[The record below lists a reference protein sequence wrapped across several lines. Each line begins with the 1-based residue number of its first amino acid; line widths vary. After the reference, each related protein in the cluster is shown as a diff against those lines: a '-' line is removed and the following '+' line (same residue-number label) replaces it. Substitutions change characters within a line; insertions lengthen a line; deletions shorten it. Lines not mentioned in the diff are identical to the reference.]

1 MKIVM
6 FSINPL
12 FAGYV
17 MGGAPKHLQNIA
29 IHLGT
34 LGHQVVILCTRA
46 EGSSEP
52 FKWHENVEVR
62 PVLRFHQPFP
72 MPYGV
77 PAYDSASILQEMGEA
92 LADADRFYM
101 HDGEFLF
108 PFAYQHI
115 PTVVSL
121 RDNVYPETILG
132 GYLFQSHKLILI
144 SEYSRQYYQATVG
157 RFFPELPERIE
168 VIHNG
173 LDWSRFKLTPPSDE
187 LLALLPFDPS
197 QHVVVLHPHR
207 PEPTKGIPQTLA
219 VADLLVHQYGMSNL
233 RVLIPRW
240 LSLQLTQD
248 LQAFYDE
255 VQAQVDARGLLEHIV
270 FHEWL
275 PQRLLPEYYSLGA
288 VTLSLGSFPES
299 FGNAVYESMGCGTPS
314 IAARISTHRELLPD
328 HLIDKVDFDDA
339 ESAARIAAGIIQT
352 GRRTSPETLEYLH
365 NHYGIDQQLSRYAQ
379 VILNAEVA
387 PPMQYQHRLIDD
399 TTRFRLAPW
408 CYVNDSGMVYHDF
421 RTDYVSMG
429 ELTTLIASQP
439 EGITFAQAE
448 AAGVNSA
455 IIQDWLREGYL
466 VPV

>member
-1 MKIVM
+1 
-6 FSINPL
+6 
-12 FAGYV
+12 
-17 MGGAPKHLQNIA
+17 
-29 IHLGT
+29 
-34 LGHQVVILCTRA
+34 
-46 EGSSEP
+46 
-52 FKWHENVEVR
+52 
-62 PVLRFHQPFP
+62 
-72 MPYGV
+72 
-77 PAYDSASILQEMGEA
+77 
-92 LADADRFYM
+92 
-101 HDGEFLF
+101 
-108 PFAYQHI
+108 
-115 PTVVSL
+115 
-121 RDNVYPETILG
+121 
-132 GYLFQSHKLILI
+132 
-144 SEYSRQYYQATVG
+144 
-157 RFFPELPERIE
+157 
-168 VIHNG
+168 
-173 LDWSRFKLTPPSDE
+173 
-187 LLALLPFDPS
+187 
-197 QHVVVLHPHR
+197 
-207 PEPTKGIPQTLA
+207 
-219 VADLLVHQYGMSNL
+219 
-233 RVLIPRW
+233 
-240 LSLQLTQD
+240 
-248 LQAFYDE
+248 
-255 VQAQVDARGLLEHIV
+255 
-270 FHEWL
+270 
-275 PQRLLPEYYSLGA
+275 